1 MYSRVATEAGV
12 RLGDARRSR
21 ASPRPAQDLKG
32 PSLKLPSEV
41 WALSLISFLSA
52 AGMGLVAPVLPALA
66 EEFGVG
72 IAAMSVAVSGFAAA
86 RLVTTLALTRALR
99 RLRLRPVLA
108 AGLGFQAVTT
118 VISGLATDYTWFI
131 VFRSLSGI
139 GSAAF
144 TISATALLVALAPA
158 DRRGRAMSLYGS
170 ASGMGIVGGPAIGGA
185 LGLAQPHL
193 PLLVY
198 GSALGLGSLVTIFL
212 LRRAGDLR
220 TVDEV
225 VTPLEGGGTG
235 SAATPPRRGGAAV
248 RLLRDPLF
256 RVVLACQVV
265 QGWVHYGLRIA
276 IIPSYLATLG
286 HGLGFIGAGLS
297 VAAAAQLA
305 STSAGGSV
313 SDRIGRKPILLASCA
328 VALSGMTLFVFA
340 TPAWVALLAFCAM
353 GLSSGA
359 QQSSSSALLADSANG
374 RSAAAAGAFWMTFD
388 VAGIVGPV
396 VSGFLV
402 ETVGVPW
409 AFGASGLVILVAFLV
424 TVRMPRPP
432 AAQAHTA

>member
-1 MYSRVATEAGV
+1 M
-12 RLGDARRSR
+12 
-21 ASPRPAQDLKG
+21 
-32 PSLKLPSEV
+32 KLPFEV

-66 EEFGVG
+66 AEFGVG
-72 IAAMSVAVSGFAAA
+72 IAAMSVSVSGFAAA

-118 VISGLATDYTWFI
+118 IIAGLATDYTWFI

-144 TISATALLVALAPA
+144 TIAATALLVALAPA
-158 DRRGRAMSLYGS
+158 DRRGRAMSVYGS

-198 GSALGLGSLVTIFL
+198 GSGLGLGSLITVFL

-225 VTPLEGGGTG
+225 VTPPAPGVAG
-235 SAATPPRRGGAAV
+235 SEARSPRRGGAV
-248 RLLRDPLF
+248 GRLLRDPLF

-265 QGWVHYGLRIA
+265 QGWVHYGLRVA
-276 IIPSYLATLG
+276 IIPSYLETLG
-286 HGLGFIGAGLS
+286 HGLAFIGAGLS

-305 STSAGGSV
+305 AASTGGSA
-313 SDRIGRKPILLASCA
+313 SDRLGRKPVLLASF
-328 VALSGMTLFVFA
+328 ALVLSSMTLFAFA
-340 TPAWVALLAFCAM
+340 TPAWVAVLAFIAM
-353 GLSSGA
+353 GFSSGA

-396 VSGFLV
+396 VSGLIV
-402 ETVGVPW
+402 ESFGVSW
-409 AFGASGLVILVAFLV
+409 ALGASGLVILAALLV

-432 AAQAHTA
+432 TAPATT